1 VIFLIKESLELSL
14 FSIRHRKISSA
25 LTILGIVIGI
35 SAIIGLVS
43 IGQGLQQSVT
53 QQLESFGP
61 DKLIVSP
68 GSAGSTPVSA
78 AAGTLSGSLSEDDVK
93 KIEKISGVKT
103 AAGVLLKALPITYKK
118 EVETTYVV
126 GINAKE
132 ASKIF
137 LDINA
142 FELDSG
148 RYLKE
153 GESGVIDIGSAVA
166 NDMFEKEI
174 SIGDTITIKNKKF
187 KVIGIMKSIGNRQD
201 DSEIYMP
208 LSDLKVLVGGD
219 NTVSIIFVKVSDTS
233 RINQT
238 SADIQKFLDKEYGKK
253 TYSVTSSEQ
262 IAESVNSIFSLL
274 SFVLGGIA
282 SISLVVAGVGISNT
296 MFTSVIERTKE
307 IGVMKAIGATN
318 YNVMEIFLVESALLG
333 IIGGAVGVIAGFLL
347 SQVITLF
354 AGQVLPVTFEAVVT
368 PEMVAL
374 SLFFSVSVGVISGLW
389 PARRAARLQ
398 PVEALRYE

>member
-1 VIFLIKESLELSL
+1 VNCLIKESLELSL

-43 IGQGLQQSVT
+43 IGQGLQQSIT
-53 QQLESFGP
+53 KQLESFGP

-68 GSAGSTPVSA
+68 GSAGATPVGA
-78 AAGTLSGSLSEDDVK
+78 AAGAFSGSLSEDDVK
-93 KIEKISGVKT
+93 KIEKISGVKS
-103 AAGVLLKALPITYKK
+103 AAGVLLRTLPVTYKK
-118 EVETTYVV
+118 EVETTYVI
-126 GINAKE
+126 GIKAKE

-142 FELDSG
+142 FDLDSG

-153 GESGVIDIGSAVA
+153 GESGVADIGSAIA
-166 NDMFEKEI
+166 KDTFEKEI
-174 SIGDTITIKNKKF
+174 GIGDTITIMDKKF

-201 DSEIYMP
+201 DSQIYMP
-208 LSDLKVLVGGD
+208 LADLKDLIGGD
-219 NTVSIIFVKVSDTS
+219 NSISIIFVKVSDTT
-233 RINQT
+233 RISQI
-238 SADIQKFLDKEYGKK
+238 SDDIQKLLDKEYGKK
-253 TYSVTSSEQ
+253 SYSVTSSEQ

-333 IIGGAVGVIAGFLL
+333 MIGGAVGVVVGFLL
-347 SQVITLF
+347 SQVITIF
-354 AGQVLPVTFEAVVT
+354 AGQILPVTFEAVVT
-368 PEMVAL
+368 PEMVVL
-374 SLFFSVSVGVISGLW
+374 SLSFSIAVGVVSGLW

>member
-1 VIFLIKESLELSL
+1 MIKESLELSL

-43 IGQGLQQSVT
+43 IGQGLQFSIT
-53 QQLESFGP
+53 KQLESFGP
-61 DKLIVSP
+61 DKLIITPRSS
-68 GSAGSTPVSA
+68 GATPVSA
-78 AAGTLSGSLSEDDVK
+78 AAGAFGGSLSENDVD
-93 KIEKISGVKT
+93 KIEKISGIKS
-103 AAGVLLKALPITYKK
+103 AAGVLLRTLPMTYRK
-118 EVETTYVV
+118 EIQVTSVI

-142 FELDSG
+142 FELDTG

-153 GESGVIDIGSAVA
+153 GERGVVDIGSAVA
-166 NDMFEKEI
+166 TDKFEREI
-174 SIGDTITIKNKKF
+174 GIGDTLTIMDKKF
-187 KVIGIMKSIGNRQD
+187 KVIGIMKSIGNAQD
-201 DSEIYMP
+201 DSQVYMP
-208 LSDLKVLVGGD
+208 LSDLKDLVGGD
-219 NTVSIIFVKVSDTS
+219 DTISIIFAKVSDTT
-233 RINQT
+233 RIEQIT
-238 SADIQKFLDKEYGKK
+238 DDIQKFLDNEYGEKAY
-253 TYSVTSSEQ
+253 TVVSSEQ
-262 IAESVNSIFSLL
+262 IAESVSSIFSIL

-333 IIGGAVGVIAGFLL
+333 MIGGAVGVVVGFLL
-347 SQVITLF
+347 SQAITIF
-354 AGQVLPVTFEAVVT
+354 AGQILPVTFEAVVT

-374 SLFFSVSVGVISGLW
+374 SMFFSMTVGIVSGLW
-389 PARRAARLQ
+389 PARRAAKLQ

>member
-1 VIFLIKESLELSL
+1 MIKESLELSL

-43 IGQGLQQSVT
+43 IGQGLQQSIT
-53 QQLESFGP
+53 EQLESFGP
-61 DKLIVSP
+61 DKLIISP
-68 GSAGSTPVSA
+68 GSAGATPVGA
-78 AAGTLSGSLSEDDVK
+78 AAGAFSGSLSEDDVK
-93 KIEKISGVKT
+93 KIEKISGVKS
-103 AAGVLLKALPITYKK
+103 AAGVLLRTLPVTYRK
-118 EVETTYVV
+118 EVQTTYII
-126 GINAKE
+126 GIKAKE

-153 GESGVIDIGSAVA
+153 GESGVVDIGSAIA
-166 NDMFEKEI
+166 SDTFEKEVG
-174 SIGDTITIKNKKF
+174 IGDTLTILNKKF

-201 DSEIYMP
+201 DSQIYMP
-208 LSDLKVLVGGD
+208 LSDLKELIGGD
-219 NTVSIIFVKVSDTS
+219 NTISIIFVKVSDTS
-233 RINQT
+233 RIDQI
-238 SADIQKFLDKEYGKK
+238 SKDIQKLLDKEYGEK

-333 IIGGAVGVIAGFLL
+333 MIGGAVGVAIGFLL
-347 SQVITLF
+347 SQVITIF
-354 AGQVLPVTFEAVVT
+354 AGQILPVTFQAVVT

-374 SLFFSVSVGVISGLW
+374 SLFFSVAVGVISGLW
-389 PARRAARLQ
+389 PARRAAKLQ

>member
-1 VIFLIKESLELSL
+1 
-14 FSIRHRKISSA
+14 
-25 LTILGIVIGI
+25 
-35 SAIIGLVS
+35 
-43 IGQGLQQSVT
+43 
-53 QQLESFGP
+53 
-61 DKLIVSP
+61 LIVSP
-68 GSAGSTPVSA
+68 GSAGATPVGA
-78 AAGTLSGSLSEDDVK
+78 AAGAFSGSLSEDDVK
-93 KIEKISGVKT
+93 KIEKISGVKS
-103 AAGVLLKALPITYKK
+103 AAGVLLRTLPVTYKK
-118 EVETTYVV
+118 EVETTYVI
-126 GINAKE
+126 GIKAKE

-142 FELDSG
+142 FDLDSG

-153 GESGVIDIGSAVA
+153 GESGVADIGSAIA
-166 NDMFEKEI
+166 KDTFEKEI
-174 SIGDTITIKNKKF
+174 GIGDTITIMDKKF

-201 DSEIYMP
+201 DSQIYMP
-208 LSDLKVLVGGD
+208 LADLKDLIGGD
-219 NTVSIIFVKVSDTS
+219 NSISIIFVKVSDTT
-233 RINQT
+233 RISQI
-238 SADIQKFLDKEYGKK
+238 SDDIQKLLDKEYGKK
-253 TYSVTSSEQ
+253 SYSVTSSEQ

-333 IIGGAVGVIAGFLL
+333 MIGGAVGVVVGFLL
-347 SQVITLF
+347 SQVITIF
-354 AGQVLPVTFEAVVT
+354 AGQILPVTFEAVVT
-368 PEMVAL
+368 PEMVVL
-374 SLFFSVSVGVISGLW
+374 SLSFSIAVGVVSGLW